1 MAVYGPGCHP
11 QNIIWT
17 KAKLRFI
24 YYFMGDR
31 PVHKVP
37 FGPKCHELF
46 VILYSILGSL
56 SDDRF
61 FCYCIFKT
69 KNEFGQ
75 NPEENIILTKILTGS
90 LTKTNKDNII
100 VKYNI
105 CKCNSQKYLI
115 IPNSDFGSKLT
126 IVSL

>member
-1 MAVYGPGCHP
+1 
-11 QNIIWT
+11 
-17 KAKLRFI
+17 
-24 YYFMGDR
+24 MGDR

-37 FGPKCHELF
+37 FGPKCYELF

-56 SDDRF
+56 SDDMF

-75 NPEENIILTKILTGS
+75 NPEENIILTKILTCS

-115 IPNSDFGSKLT
+115 IPN
-126 IVSL
+126 

>member
-1 MAVYGPGCHP
+1 VE
-11 QNIIWT
+11 W
-17 KAKLRFI
+17 
-24 YYFMGDR
+24 
-31 PVHKVP
+31 
-37 FGPKCHELF
+37 
-46 VILYSILGSL
+46 
-56 SDDRF
+56 
-61 FCYCIFKT
+61 IFKT

-126 IVSL
+126 IVI